1 MPFAGARAAES
12 GIRILLAEDNAIA
25 AKVLFTLLQQKGHRV
40 CIARDGQEALEL
52 LQAEQFHLA
61 FVDLRM
67 PRMDGFELTRRYRQL
82 EPETEHLPILALT
95 ANAPEDVLQQCSN
108 AARWAWM
115 IFSTNRWSRSCWIG

>member
-1 MPFAGARAAES
+1 M
-12 GIRILLAEDNAIA
+12 
-25 AKVLFTLLQQKGHRV
+25 LFTLLQQKGHRV